1 MGEKNKKDKE
11 KPVKTTHP
19 PRVTDGKTN
28 VNKNNLND
36 IGNILCFYTNADQL
50 RNKQNE
56 FEQRI
61 KELKPHIIA
70 INEVKPKNPK
80 CTVTIPEFSLEGYTL
95 FSKNIENN
103 EGRGII
109 IYVLNSLYAENI
121 NLVST
126 FKECLFIEIKL
137 QNKTKLL
144 QMLYRSDGGS
154 EENNA

>member
-1 MGEKNKKDKE
+1 MLI
-11 KPVKTTHP
+11 
-19 PRVTDGKTN
+19 
-28 VNKNNLND
+28 KNNLND

-70 INEVKPKNPK
+70 INEVKPKKTK

-95 FSKNIENN
+95 FSKNKNN
-103 EGRGII
+103 ERRGII
-109 IYVLNSLYAENI
+109 INVLNSLYADNI

-126 FKECLFIEIKL
+126 FKECSFIEIKL
-137 QNKTKLL
+137 KNKTSLW
-144 QMLYRSDGGS
+144 MHI
-154 EENNA
+154 

>member
-1 MGEKNKKDKE
+1 ML
-11 KPVKTTHP
+11 V
-19 PRVTDGKTN
+19 
-28 VNKNNLND
+28 
-36 IGNILCFYTNADQL
+36 NADQL

-80 CTVTIPEFSLEGYTL
+80 CTLTIPEFYLEGYTL

-137 QNKTKLL
+137 KIKPNFSLDAYIGAMGGQKKITQNF
-144 QMLYRSDGGS
+144 
-154 EENNA
+154 